1 MGCESGRYACFGF
14 PILELARAHARAGRA
29 IAGAALRLRG
39 WSFVFPALSEFAPGL
54 PSLNHSTNVVFFL
67 FFKLSP
73 DCVPMT
79 VPSVEEILGT
89 LQIIVCPGKVAV
101 QWGKASD

>member
-1 MGCESGRYACFGF
+1 MGCEPGRYACFGF
-14 PILELARAHARAGRA
+14 PILELARAHARGSGHRGGGPSPSWVV
-29 IAGAALRLRG
+29 IRVPCSLRVHP
-39 WSFVFPALSEFAPGL
+39 WSTFIKPF
-54 PSLNHSTNVVFFL
+54 HKRCFL

-73 DCVPMT
+73 NCVPMT

>member
-1 MGCESGRYACFGF
+1 
-14 PILELARAHARAGRA
+14 
-29 IAGAALRLRG
+29 
-39 WSFVFPALSEFAPGL
+39 
-54 PSLNHSTNVVFFL
+54 
-67 FFKLSP
+67 
-73 DCVPMT
+73 MT